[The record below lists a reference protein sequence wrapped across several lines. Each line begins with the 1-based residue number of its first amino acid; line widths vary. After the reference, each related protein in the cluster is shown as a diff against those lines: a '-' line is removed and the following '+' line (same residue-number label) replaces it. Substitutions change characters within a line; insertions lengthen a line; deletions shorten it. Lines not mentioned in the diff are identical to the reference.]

1 MTKSLNNYK
10 DMKTLYESILTDIE
24 DTLNDGNHL
33 ANELLKKSV
42 HCLDIS
48 YDKNNIILSYDK
60 TNQNTNLPFDS
71 STPAIIK
78 DINCNGKIIIK
89 NDEPNFSF
97 LEIRSGV
104 SANTIK
110 KIQSKK
116 PLDISFVDEW
126 AHAAYSKDNKQTEL
140 KNCTIIADTVY
151 FCYPVT
157 FKNCT
162 IKLIGKYCN
171 FKSNNCL
178 KDIKELKGLKVEPVD
193 LNKIEIDISSTQLGT
208 EIRRNNDND
217 TYMQKLD
224 KVLESVFSALIK
236 KGRSCKLRYE
246 TYWSR
251 EYSPSLKIWTN
262 SYGY

>member
-1 MTKSLNNYK
+1 MRTLISITKSMTSLK
-10 DMKTLYESILTDIE
+10 ESILTDIE
-24 DTLNDGNHL
+24 DTLNNGNHL

-48 YDKNNIILSYDK
+48 YDKNNIILSYDN
-60 TNQNTNLPFDS
+60 TNQNTNLPYDS
-71 STPAIIK
+71 FIPAIIK
-78 DINCNGKIIIK
+78 DIECDGKIIIK
-89 NDEPNFSF
+89 NNEPKFST

-104 SANTIK
+104 GTNTIK

-116 PLDISFVDEW
+116 PLIINFRDEW
-126 AHAAYSKDNKQTEL
+126 LQDKNNKQTEL
-140 KNCTIIADTVY
+140 KNCTIIADTVS
-151 FCYPVT
+151 FCYPVI

-162 IKLIGKYCN
+162 IKLIGKYCKFN
-171 FKSNNCL
+171 SNNCL

-217 TYMQKLD
+217 AYMQKID
-224 KVLESVFSALIK
+224 KVLESVFSALLK

-251 EYSPSLKIWTN
+251 EYSHSFKIWKN